1 MTVCQTKLATDLCD
15 VPVGCRSSIS
25 SGGWKVGEEAE
36 TQTESRIPAYFLKEA
51 ELETDQQLY
60 PLGNTSLSLK

>member
-1 MTVCQTKLATDLCD
+1 MMVCQTKLATDLCD
-15 VPVGCRSSIS
+15 VPVGCRSRIS